1 MPLVAHNDLPTFE
14 RLESEG
20 QTILSRDRASNQNIR
35 ELHVGLLN
43 MMPDTA
49 LAATERQFL
58 RLVGQSNRIA
68 QFYVHPFSLDGLPRS
83 RPGLDHIAKYYERFS
98 DIRREGLD
106 ALIITGANVTQPNLS
121 DEPFW
126 EPLIEVVDWAH
137 ENVTSILCSCL
148 ATHAVM
154 EFRYGQKRRRM
165 DNKRWGVYS
174 HNVVE
179 RSHPLVKDVNT
190 RFDVPHSRFNDVSP
204 KQFDDAGVHVLA
216 RSDAAGVHLAVS
228 EDGFRFVFFQ
238 GHPEYDM
245 ISLLKEY
252 KRELRSFAA
261 GRADYPP
268 YPENYFSPQARAIL
282 EEYRDRMQAA
292 LDKGDALPEL
302 PEHLIASNVH
312 NTWHDTGE
320 AVVGNWIGLV
330 YQLTHTERAKPFMA
344 GVDPADPLVW
354 VKQTAAS

>member
-1 MPLVAHNDLPTFE
+1 MPLVAHNDLPSFE
-14 RLESEG
+14 RLASEG
-20 QTILSRDRASNQNIR
+20 QTILAPDRALNQDIR
-35 ELHVGLLN
+35 ELHIGLLN

-49 LAATERQFL
+49 LAATERQFF
-58 RLVGQSNRIA
+58 RLVGHSNPIA

-83 RPGLDHIAKYYERFS
+83 QAGLDHIRKYYETFS
-98 DIRREGLD
+98 DIRDKGLD

-126 EPLIEVVDWAH
+126 EPLIEVVNWAH

-165 DNKRWGVYS
+165 DEKRWGVFS
-174 HNVVE
+174 HTVME

-190 RFDVPHSRFNDVSP
+190 QFDVPHSRFNDVSP
-204 KQFDDAGVHVLA
+204 DQFRAAGVIVLA
-216 RSDAAGVHLAVS
+216 RSDVADAHLAVS

-238 GHPEYDM
+238 GHPEYDS

-252 KRELRSFAA
+252 KREVGLFTEGER
-261 GRADYPP
+261 DYPP
-268 YPENYFSPQARAIL
+268 FPDNYFSPQAKAVLDEYEMRIKRAR
-282 EEYRDRMQAA
+282 EG
-292 LDKGDALPEL
+292 GDPLPEF
-302 PEHLIASNVH
+302 PEHLIASRLH

-320 AVVGNWIGLV
+320 AVVGNWMGLV
-330 YQLTHTERAKPFMA
+330 YQLTHTERTRPFMQ
-344 GVDPADPLVW
+344 GVDLADPLGWKKV
-354 VKQTAAS
+354 AGR